1 MMLSKELIQKGEIY
15 AIIPARAGSKGVKNK
30 NIRCVKGY
38 PLLAYAA
45 AAGAL
50 CPQVSRVLVS
60 TDSAEYAKI
69 ANYYGAETP
78 FLRPAEYATDTS
90 PDIQFMEHAI
100 GWLAEKEGK
109 LPEFFMHLRPTTPIR
124 EMTIVNAAAEKMLA
138 DPEATSLR
146 SAHKQVFPPYKMFCV
161 REDGYYRIFVDGMT
175 IDEANNPR
183 QDFSQVYVPDGY
195 VDLLRTEFI
204 MDNHL
209 MHGNRVI
216 AYTIEETVDVD
227 AKKDLEYLEFYME
240 NRETELLKYL
250 RENYKPL
257 EEAGIV

>member
-161 REDGYYRIFVDGMT
+161 REDGYYRSFVDGMT

>member
-1 MMLSKELIQKGEIY
+1 MPSTDLIQKGEIY

-38 PLLAYAA
+38 PLIAYAA
-45 AAGAL
+45 AAAAL
-50 CPQVSRVLVS
+50 CPKISRVLVS
-60 TDSAEYAKI
+60 TDSADYAKI

-90 PDIQFMEHAI
+90 PDIEFMEHAI
-100 GWLAEKEGK
+100 GWIAEHEGK
-109 LPEFFMHLRPTTPIR
+109 LPEFFMHLRPTSPLR
-124 EMTIVNAAAEKMLA
+124 EPELVNAAAEKMLS

-146 SAHKQVFPPYKMFCV
+146 SAHKQVFPPYKMFCI
-161 REDGYYRIFVDGMT
+161 REDGYYRSFVDGMT

-204 MDNHL
+204 MENHL
-209 MHGNRVI
+209 MHGNKVI
-216 AYTIEETVDVD
+216 SYILEESVDID

-240 NRETELLKYL
+240 NRETELLRYL
-250 RENYKPL
+250 RANYKPL
-257 EEAGIV
+257 DEAGIV

>member
-1 MMLSKELIQKGEIY
+1 MLSKELIQKGEIY

-109 LPEFFMHLRPTTPIR
+109 LPEVFMHLRPTTPIR

-161 REDGYYRIFVDGMT
+161 REDGYYRSFVDGMT

>member
-1 MMLSKELIQKGEIY
+1 MPSTDLIQKGEIY

-38 PLLAYAA
+38 PLIAYAA
-45 AAGAL
+45 AAAAL
-50 CPQVSRVLVS
+50 CPKISRVLVS
-60 TDSAEYAKI
+60 TDSADYAKI

-90 PDIQFMEHAI
+90 PDIEFMEHAI
-100 GWLAEKEGK
+100 GWIAEHEGK
-109 LPEFFMHLRPTTPIR
+109 LPEFFMHLRPTSPLR
-124 EMTIVNAAAEKMLA
+124 EPELVNAAAEKMLS
-138 DPEATSLR
+138 DSEATSLR
-146 SAHKQVFPPYKMFCV
+146 SAHKQVFPPYKMFCI
-161 REDGYYRIFVDGMT
+161 REDGYYRSFVDGMT

-204 MDNHL
+204 MENHL
-209 MHGNRVI
+209 MHGNKVI
-216 AYTIEETVDVD
+216 SYILEESVDID

-240 NRETELLKYL
+240 NRETELLRYL
-250 RENYKPL
+250 RANYKPL
-257 EEAGIV
+257 DEAGIV